1 MKYAINLY
9 QASSE
14 IPTFMTMAK
23 RSETSL
29 LSLIQRL
36 QHALQEHP
44 NQTLA
49 EFWNTH
55 SDIPPGQA
63 QLLTPAF
70 LQQQLYGQIARPWER
85 LKRNKPKKSVLKKMM
100 ATDWADFEILN
111 LHPSLSRKP
120 MTLSFVLELL
130 RNAISH
136 DKVRWD
142 KDLNAT
148 FSDWDSNK
156 LRFSLPAL
164 IRFMEAFEAFR
175 QS

>member
-1 MKYAINLY
+1 MADKN
-9 QASSE
+9 ASPS
-14 IPTFMTMAK
+14 IF
-23 RSETSL
+23 SL
-29 LSLIQRL
+29 LTFFQK
-36 QHALQEHP
+36 ALQEHP
-44 NQTLA
+44 DQTLA
-49 EFWNTH
+49 EFWSTH
-55 SDIPPGQA
+55 TDIPPGQA

-100 ATDWADFEILN
+100 AADWADFEILN

-156 LRFSLPAL
+156 LRFSLPEL

-175 QS
+175 KS

>member
-1 MKYAINLY
+1 
-9 QASSE
+9 
-14 IPTFMTMAK
+14 MAEK
-23 RSETSL
+23 NDSPSIFSL
-29 LSLIQRL
+29 LTFFQK
-36 QHALQEHP
+36 ALQESP

-49 EFWNTH
+49 EFWGTH
-55 SDIPPGQA
+55 TDIPPSQA

-100 ATDWADFEILN
+100 ATHWADFEILN

-120 MTLSFVLELL
+120 MTLSFVLEFL

-142 KDLNAT
+142 NDLNAT

-156 LRFSLPAL
+156 LRFSLPEL

-175 QS
+175 ES